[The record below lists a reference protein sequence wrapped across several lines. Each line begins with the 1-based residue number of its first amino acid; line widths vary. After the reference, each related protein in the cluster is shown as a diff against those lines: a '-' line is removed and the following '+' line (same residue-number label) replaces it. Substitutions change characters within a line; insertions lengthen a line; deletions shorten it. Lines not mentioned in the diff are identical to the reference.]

1 MRGLLE
7 KDFRLT
13 FIRKQTLLIFFIMAI
28 VMGVSMDGSFLVGYL
43 TMLASIV
50 ALGTISFDEFENG
63 FPFIM
68 TLPFDRKT
76 YVREKYLFCFLMAAA
91 AWCVGAVMYCVMSIV
106 RHTGTNPVSELSML
120 IAILPVMYVS
130 VSIMIPLQ
138 LKYGQ
143 EKSRMVLFIIF
154 GIIAVTIFGAKSFLS
169 GTTNPFAGLMSDIS
183 SMPRAIVVLAIT
195 AVCALAAFI
204 SYLLS
209 VRIMENKEF

>member
-50 ALGTISFDEFENG
+50 ALGTISFDEFENV

-130 VSIMIPLQ
+130 VSIMIPLKYVMTVDRPISTAYFGFQ
-138 LKYGQ
+138 L
-143 EKSRMVLFIIF
+143 M
-154 GIIAVTIFGAKSFLS
+154 
-169 GTTNPFAGLMSDIS
+169 
-183 SMPRAIVVLAIT
+183 
-195 AVCALAAFI
+195 
-204 SYLLS
+204 
-209 VRIMENKEF
+209 

>member
-91 AWCVGAVMYCVMSIV
+91 
-106 RHTGTNPVSELSML
+106 
-120 IAILPVMYVS
+120 
-130 VSIMIPLQ
+130 
-138 LKYGQ
+138 
-143 EKSRMVLFIIF
+143 
-154 GIIAVTIFGAKSFLS
+154 
-169 GTTNPFAGLMSDIS
+169 
-183 SMPRAIVVLAIT
+183 
-195 AVCALAAFI
+195 
-204 SYLLS
+204 
-209 VRIMENKEF
+209 